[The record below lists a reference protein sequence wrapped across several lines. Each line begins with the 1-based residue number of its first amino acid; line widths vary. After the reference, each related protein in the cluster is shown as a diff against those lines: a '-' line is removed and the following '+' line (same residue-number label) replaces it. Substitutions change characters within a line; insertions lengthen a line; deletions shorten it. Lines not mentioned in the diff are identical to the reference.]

1 MKPMPLSCSSP
12 ARRLC
17 TNSTVNPR
25 LIYAVSLRRP
35 KKPSG
40 QRMRGRMYDRIRER
54 LWSKSTKEKGHETC
68 PKLSQRDQAVVSTRR
83 ARVLGVSSHL
93 TRGGGG
99 VQTDSDYAGRSHQA
113 EPRGLSLPGPPVR
126 RARADLSQRAGRCI
140 GPAPLHV
147 WVGHCAARGTT
158 APE

>member
-1 MKPMPLSCSSP
+1 MSP
-12 ARRLC
+12 RTEETNARIREEQKERILE
-17 TNSTVNPR
+17 SAKAIFAHKVFFPW
-25 LIYAVSLRRP
+25 
-35 KKPSG
+35 G